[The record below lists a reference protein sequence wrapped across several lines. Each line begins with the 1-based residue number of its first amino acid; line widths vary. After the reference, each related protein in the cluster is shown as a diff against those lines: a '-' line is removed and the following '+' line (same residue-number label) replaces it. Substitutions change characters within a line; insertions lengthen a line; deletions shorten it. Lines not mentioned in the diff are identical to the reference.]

1 MGGSWRGVDGGAM
14 ASWRWGWRMTVLW
27 RGRAEVEWE
36 VVFPT
41 KTPVAASP
49 EEEAGDAAAAECAD

>member
-1 MGGSWRGVDGGAM
+1 
-14 ASWRWGWRMTVLW
+14 MTVLW
-27 RGRAEVEWE
+27 RGGAEVEWE